1 MADYFYNVH
10 KNAYVKNS
18 GNMKMKVIAGSQRQK
33 SFKNIKKGLKLKN

>member
-18 GNMKMKVIAGSQRQK
+18 GNMKMKVIAGSQRPKKLQK
-33 SFKNIKKGLKLKN
+33 HQKKV